1 MGEQAIQRN
10 TSLILGIETSCDE
23 TAAAV
28 VRDGREILSNIVASQ
43 VDRHRVFGGVVPEI
57 ASRLHTEAILG
68 VIDAALADAHVRR
81 EDLDAIA
88 VTHTPGLV
96 GALLVGVS
104 AAKTLAYLLDV
115 PLIGVDHIQA
125 HLYAATMPTEGAPPY
140 PAVGLVVSGGHTA
153 LYECRGPGLMK
164 RLGKTIDDAAG
175 EAFDKTAAILG
186 LEYPGGPSIERV
198 AKTGRADAI
207 AFPRS
212 DLGPGSLD
220 FSFSGVK
227 TAVLY
232 HCKGRNAGRS
242 APLKPGLSIPDVAA
256 SFQEA
261 VVEVLVNRT
270 LAGAER
276 TGADHLLLGGGV
288 ACNTRLRERLRIG
301 ADLAGR
307 VLHLAPPALCTDNGA
322 MVAGLGFH
330 LLKAGRVSSLRL
342 DAVPTP

>member
-1 MGEQAIQRN
+1 MRRGR
-10 TSLILGIETSCDE
+10 TGPGLILGIESSCDE
-23 TAAAV
+23 TAASV
-28 VRDGREILSNIVASQ
+28 VRDGHEILSSIVTSQ

-57 ASRLHTEAILG
+57 ACRLHTEAILG
-68 VIDAALADAHVRR
+68 VIDAALADAGVRR
-81 EDLDAIA
+81 EDLDAVA

-96 GALLVGVS
+96 GALLVGLS
-104 AAKTLAYLLDV
+104 AAKTLSYLLDI

-125 HLYAATMPTEGAPPY
+125 HLYAATMAERGAPPY

-153 LYECRGPGLMK
+153 VYDCRGPGRMT

-186 LEYPGGPSIERV
+186 LEYPGGPSIEKAARS
-198 AKTGRADAI
+198 GRADAI
-207 AFPRS
+207 RFPRS

-242 APLKPGLSIPDVAA
+242 APLKEGICIQDVAA

-261 VVEVLVNRT
+261 VVEVLVDRT
-270 LAGAER
+270 LAAAER
-276 TGADHLLLGGGV
+276 LRANHILLGGGV
-288 ACNTRLRERLRIG
+288 ACNTRLRERLRLG

-307 VLHLAPPALCTDNGA
+307 VLHLAPPSLCTDNAA
-322 MVAGLGFH
+322 MVAGLGYH
-330 LLKAGRVSSLRL
+330 RLKAGRVSSLRL